1 MYCSDRKLSGSPE
14 LIFLNIHQRIKKIK
28 AKPLKSEKPD
38 FCSRLQFILWLGLA
52 GFLALIPTVWADG
65 SASLGKTIYQNA
77 CADCHEGG
85 FWGWLSGAPS
95 IKDASQWKPYL
106 EKDVESIIQAAI
118 QGTDGGMNPKGD
130 CGECTDEE
138 IRKAVE
144 YMLSVV
150 ES

>member
-1 MYCSDRKLSGSPE
+1 MER
-14 LIFLNIHQRIKKIK
+14 
-28 AKPLKSEKPD
+28 KPLKREKPD
-38 FCSRLQFILWLGLA
+38 FCSRLQFMLFLGLA
-52 GFLALIPTVWADG
+52 GLMLLTPPVWADE
-65 SASLGKTIYQNA
+65 SASIGIKIYQNT

-118 QGTDGGMNPKGD
+118 QGTDGGMDPKGD
-130 CGECTDEE
+130 CDECTDEE
-138 IRKAVE
+138 IQKAVE

-150 ES
+150 ESR

>member
-1 MYCSDRKLSGSPE
+1 M
-14 LIFLNIHQRIKKIK
+14 K
-28 AKPLKSEKPD
+28 AKPLKREKPD
-38 FCSRLQFILWLGLA
+38 FCSRLHFMLFLGLA
-52 GFLALIPTVWADG
+52 LFLVLTPSVWADE
-65 SASLGKTIYQNA
+65 SASLGKTTYQNA

-106 EKDVESIIQAAI
+106 EKDVENIIQAAI
-118 QGTDGGMNPKGD
+118 QGTDGGMDPKGD
-130 CGECTDEE
+130 CDECTDEE

-150 ES
+150 ESR

>member
-1 MYCSDRKLSGSPE
+1 ME
-14 LIFLNIHQRIKKIK
+14 
-28 AKPLKSEKPD
+28 AKPFKREKPD

-52 GFLALIPTVWADG
+52 GFQVLIPPVWADE
-65 SASLGKTIYQNA
+65 SASLGKTIYQNV
-77 CADCHEGG
+77 CADSDEGG
-85 FWGWLSGAPS
+85 FWGWLSVAPS

-118 QGTDGGMNPKGD
+118 QGTDGGMDPKGD
-130 CGECTDEE
+130 CDECTEEE

-150 ES
+150 ESR

>member
-1 MYCSDRKLSGSPE
+1 MER
-14 LIFLNIHQRIKKIK
+14 
-28 AKPLKSEKPD
+28 KPLIRAKTD
-38 FCSRLQFILWLGLA
+38 FFSRLQFMIFIGVV
-52 GFLALIPTVWADG
+52 GFLVLTPPVCADE
-65 SASLGKTIYQNA
+65 SASMGKTIYQNA

-106 EKDVESIIQAAI
+106 EKDVENIIQAAI
-118 QGTDGGMNPKGD
+118 QGTDGGMDPKGD
-130 CGECTDEE
+130 CDECTEEE

-150 ES
+150 ESR

>member
-1 MYCSDRKLSGSPE
+1 ME
-14 LIFLNIHQRIKKIK
+14 
-28 AKPLKSEKPD
+28 AKPLKREKPD
-38 FCSRLQFILWLGLA
+38 FCSRLKIMLFLGLA
-52 GFLALIPTVWADG
+52 LFLILSPSVWADD
-65 SASLGKTIYQNA
+65 SASMRKNINQPA
-77 CADCHEGG
+77 CAEWHEGG

-130 CGECTDEE
+130 CDECTDEE

-144 YMLSVV
+144 YMLSVL
-150 ES
+150 ESR

>member
-1 MYCSDRKLSGSPE
+1 MERKS
-14 LIFLNIHQRIKKIK
+14 
-28 AKPLKSEKPD
+28 LKREKPD
-38 FCSRLQFILWLGLA
+38 FCTRLQFMLLPGLA
-52 GFLALIPTVWADG
+52 GLMLLTPSVWADE
-65 SASLGKTIYQNA
+65 SASMGKKIYQNA

-130 CGECTDEE
+130 CDECTDEE
-138 IRKAVE
+138 IQKAVE

-150 ES
+150 ESR

>member
-1 MYCSDRKLSGSPE
+1 MER
-14 LIFLNIHQRIKKIK
+14 
-28 AKPLKSEKPD
+28 KPLKREKPD
-38 FCSRLQFILWLGLA
+38 FCSRLQFMLFLGLA
-52 GFLALIPTVWADG
+52 GFLVLPPPVWA
-65 SASLGKTIYQNA
+65 SMGKKIYQNA

-106 EKDVESIIQAAI
+106 EKDVENIIQAAI
-118 QGTDGGMNPKGD
+118 QGTDGGMDPKGD
-130 CGECTDEE
+130 CDECTDEE

-150 ES
+150 ESR

>member
-1 MYCSDRKLSGSPE
+1 M
-14 LIFLNIHQRIKKIK
+14 K
-28 AKPLKSEKPD
+28 AIPLKSENPD

-52 GFLALIPTVWADG
+52 GFQVLIPPVWADE
-65 SASLGKTIYQNA
+65 SASLGKTIYQIA

-106 EKDVESIIQAAI
+106 EKDMEKIIQAAI
-118 QGTDGGMNPKGD
+118 QGTDGGMDPKGD
-130 CGECTDEE
+130 CDECTDEE

-150 ES
+150 ESR

>member
-1 MYCSDRKLSGSPE
+1 ML
-14 LIFLNIHQRIKKIK
+14 L
-28 AKPLKSEKPD
+28 
-38 FCSRLQFILWLGLA
+38 LGLA
-52 GFLALIPTVWADG
+52 GLMLLTPPVWADE
-65 SASLGKTIYQNA
+65 SASMGKKIYQNA

-130 CGECTDEE
+130 CDECTDEE
-138 IRKAVE
+138 IQKAVE

-150 ES
+150 ESR

>member
-1 MYCSDRKLSGSPE
+1 ML
-14 LIFLNIHQRIKKIK
+14 L
-28 AKPLKSEKPD
+28 
-38 FCSRLQFILWLGLA
+38 LGLA
-52 GFLALIPTVWADG
+52 GLMLLTPQVWADE
-65 SASLGKTIYQNA
+65 SASMGKKIYQNA

-130 CGECTDEE
+130 CDECTDEE
-138 IRKAVE
+138 IQKAVE

-150 ES
+150 ESR

>member
-1 MYCSDRKLSGSPE
+1 M
-14 LIFLNIHQRIKKIK
+14 K
-28 AKPLKSEKPD
+28 AKTLKREKPD
-38 FCSRLQFILWLGLA
+38 FCSRLQFMLFLGLA
-52 GFLALIPTVWADG
+52 GLMLLTPPVWADE
-65 SASLGKTIYQNA
+65 SASMGKKIYQNA

-118 QGTDGGMNPKGD
+118 QGTDWGMNPKGD
-130 CGECTDEE
+130 CDECTDEE
-138 IRKAVE
+138 IQKAVE

-150 ES
+150 ESR

>member
-1 MYCSDRKLSGSPE
+1 MER
-14 LIFLNIHQRIKKIK
+14 
-28 AKPLKSEKPD
+28 KPLKCEKPH
-38 FCSRLQFILWLGLA
+38 FCTRLKFMLFLGLV
-52 GFLALIPTVWADG
+52 GLMLLTPPVWTDE
-65 SASLGKTIYQNA
+65 SASMGKKIYQNA

-95 IKDASQWKPYL
+95 IKDAPQWKPYL

-118 QGTDGGMNPKGD
+118 QGTDGGMDPKGD
-130 CGECTDEE
+130 CDECTDEE

-150 ES
+150 ESR